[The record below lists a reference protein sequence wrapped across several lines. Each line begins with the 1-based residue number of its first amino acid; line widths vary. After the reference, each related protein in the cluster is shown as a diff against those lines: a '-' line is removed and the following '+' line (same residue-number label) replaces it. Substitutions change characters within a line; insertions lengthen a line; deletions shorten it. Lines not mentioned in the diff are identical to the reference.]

1 MKVCLITVRNTPII
15 KPYASPSKIS
25 IGHLTIVH
33 HKLPKIEK
41 VSNICLTKWNKK
53 NILLLNIIDIKILC
67 PVMAIIFNERKF
79 WRVLKFIIICY

>member
-41 VSNICLTKWNKK
+41 VSNICLTK
-53 NILLLNIIDIKILC
+53 
-67 PVMAIIFNERKF
+67 
-79 WRVLKFIIICY
+79 